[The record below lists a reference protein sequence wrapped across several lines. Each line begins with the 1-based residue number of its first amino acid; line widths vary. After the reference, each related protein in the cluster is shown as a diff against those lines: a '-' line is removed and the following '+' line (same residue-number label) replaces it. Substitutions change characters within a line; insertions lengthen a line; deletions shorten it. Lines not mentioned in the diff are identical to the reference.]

1 MWPKSPLI
9 HLGASQVPC
18 SSPKFPAF
26 TISSVLRPSAHL
38 PILLRNTVWVQSGF
52 ELWKKLLETIYIRV
66 QMYLVFAAHR
76 GLSHPALQRLLDV
89 EALKSWVT
97 SHNSYAFRCYA
108 LDLIVRACSLFSL
121 DPPLAAGA
129 NLINLIESILF
140 AIILYLYPGDQEAL
154 CHVVQSR
161 LASKFSSF
169 GYSF

>member
-1 MWPKSPLI
+1 MPDMKCTYCLSQQEMVLQSSAPFDLSP
-9 HLGASQVPC
+9 GC
-18 SSPKFPAF
+18 SLDL
-26 TISSVLRPSAHL
+26 SS
-38 PILLRNTVWVQSGF
+38 G
-52 ELWKKLLETIYIRV
+52 KKLLETIYIRV

-108 LDLIVRACSLFSL
+108 SDLKVRACSLFSL